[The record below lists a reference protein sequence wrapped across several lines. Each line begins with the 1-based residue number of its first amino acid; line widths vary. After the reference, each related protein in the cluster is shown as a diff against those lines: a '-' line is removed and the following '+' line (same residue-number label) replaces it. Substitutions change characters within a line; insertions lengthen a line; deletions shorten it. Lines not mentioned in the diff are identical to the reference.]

1 MATDFYA
8 HPLNAILLTTMVGV
22 QLNGMWERLEAAP
35 TYLFMAY

>member
-1 MATDFYA
+1 
-8 HPLNAILLTTMVGV
+8 MVGV